1 MNMQD
6 FSTKQKGF
14 LENDDLLSFLNLD
27 ELEAYEERS
36 AIMEFDGGLSRE
48 EAEFRALR
56 IVLAG
61 KMRQAI

>member
-6 FSTKQKGF
+6 FSGIQKNI
-14 LENDDLLSFLNLD
+14 LEDEDILSFLSRD

-56 IVLAG
+56 IILAG
-61 KMRQAI
+61 KMKQAI